1 MSGRQTMEEILEGV
15 TEGIVTLSVTYEI
28 VTEESAEEGEA
39 QETGFEIENEVY
51 DLSDEDEVS
60 GLIRVCEDFEGGE
73 LSTTREFVSDSDWI
87 TRYEE
92 QDYVHGYYRN
102 RSLHLKS
109 NVGGLVEKILGVLA
123 R

>member
-28 VTEESAEEGEA
+28 VTDESAEEGEA
-39 QETGFEIENEVY
+39 QETGFDIENEVY
-51 DLSDEDEVS
+51 DLSDEDEVT

-73 LSTTREFVSDSDWI
+73 LSSSRHSLSDSDWI
-87 TRYEE
+87 TQYEE
-92 QDYVHGYYRN
+92 RDYVNGWFKN

-109 NVGGLVEKILGVLA
+109 DVKGLVVKILGALA
-123 R
+123 L